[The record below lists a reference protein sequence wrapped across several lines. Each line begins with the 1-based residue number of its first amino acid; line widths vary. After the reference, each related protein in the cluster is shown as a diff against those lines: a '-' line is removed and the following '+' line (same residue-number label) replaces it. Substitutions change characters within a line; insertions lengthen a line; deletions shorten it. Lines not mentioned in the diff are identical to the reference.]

1 MARSTR
7 FSFSADRKPKE
18 PPQVTVK
25 TSTAR
30 YDGTGL
36 QFTVRTGSG
45 HEIVLDDSGGDA
57 GPRPVE
63 MLLVGQ
69 VGCTGMDVLS
79 ILQKKRQIVTRY
91 EVSVTADQRDDQPA
105 IFTRADVVHLVEGPA
120 VDEASVRRAIELSAT
135 KYCSVAAMLSAGTV
149 EIHHRY
155 RIVGPDGT
163 APIEGEVLVTG
174 PHADP
179 DAMGRSQQAGPALT
193 GRAG

>member
-1 MARSTR
+1 M
-7 FSFSADRKPKE
+7 
-18 PPQVTVK
+18 TVK

-36 QFTVRTGSG
+36 RFTARTGSG
-45 HEIVLDDSGGDA
+45 HDIVLDDSGGNA

-69 VGCTGMDVLS
+69 AGCTGMDVMS
-79 ILQKKRQIVTRY
+79 ILQKKRQTVTRY
-91 EVSVTADQRDDQPA
+91 EVSVSAEQRDGQPA
-105 IFTRADVVHLVEGPA
+105 IYTRADVVHLIEGPA
-120 VDEASVRRAIELSAT
+120 VEEAAVRRAIELSAT

-155 RIVGPDGT
+155 RILGPGGAD
-163 APIEGEVLVTG
+163 PVEGEVLVAG

-179 DAMGRSQQAGPALT
+179 DAMSQPQPVGTAA
-193 GRAG
+193 

>member
-1 MARSTR
+1 
-7 FSFSADRKPKE
+7 
-18 PPQVTVK
+18 VTVK
-25 TSTAR
+25 TSTAS

-36 QFTVRTGSG
+36 RFTARTGSG
-45 HEIVLDDSGGDA
+45 HEIILDDSA
-57 GPRPVE
+57 SNKGPRPVE

-69 VGCTGMDVLS
+69 AGCTGMDVIS
-79 ILQKKRQIVTRY
+79 ILQKKRQNVTHY

-105 IFTRADVVHLVEGPA
+105 VFTRADVVHVVEGPA
-120 VDEASVRRAIELSAT
+120 VDEVAVRRAIELSAT

-155 RIVGPDGT
+155 RILGSAGV

-179 DAMGRSQQAGPALT
+179 DAMGRTQPAAAAT
-193 GRAG
+193 GSVG

>member
-1 MARSTR
+1 M
-7 FSFSADRKPKE
+7 
-18 PPQVTVK
+18 TVK

-36 QFTVRTGSG
+36 RFTVRTGSG
-45 HEIVLDDSGGDA
+45 HEIVLDDSEGNA

-69 VGCTGMDVLS
+69 AGCTAMDVVS
-79 ILQKKRQIVTRY
+79 ILQKKRQTVSHY
-91 EVSVTADQRDDQPA
+91 EVSVTAQQRDAAPNV
-105 IFTRADVVHLVEGPA
+105 FTRADVVHIVEGPTL
-120 VDEASVRRAIELSAT
+120 DEAAVRRAIELSAT

-155 RIVGPDGT
+155 RIVGPAGSD
-163 APIEGEVLVTG
+163 PIEGEVLVIG

-179 DAMGRSQQAGPALT
+179 DAPAATKVAGA
-193 GRAG
+193 AS